1 VSFLAGFGPLL
12 TWEAVAFIGKGF
24 WLTLRMA
31 LMVIALSLVLGV
43 VLGLARH
50 TGHWLWGRLA
60 AFYIESVR
68 NLPLLL
74 VMLFVR
80 LKTGQIFVSLGFPAP
95 VFWATVAGMTAFVC
109 SVTAEIVRGG
119 INSVDRGQWDA
130 ALAQGFSRTQCMWHI
145 VLPQALR
152 RMIPPLT
159 SQFVTVVKDTS
170 FAWALGLEEMTGAAV
185 IFFTKYQN
193 PMQTFLAVGCV
204 YFTVNFVMSVCAR
217 RMEYRMA
224 RRTF

>member
-1 VSFLAGFGPLL
+1 VNLIEGFAPLL
-12 TWEAVAFIGKGF
+12 TWEAVSFIGKGF

-31 LMVIALSLVLGV
+31 VAVIFFSFVLGV

-50 TGHWLWGRLA
+50 SGHWLWGRLA
-60 AFYIESVR
+60 AFYIETVR

-80 LKTGQIFVSLGFPAP
+80 LRTGKIFVSFGLPAP

-130 ALAQGFSRTQCMWHI
+130 ALSQGFSRIQCLRYI

-159 SQFVTVVKDTS
+159 SQLVTVVKDTS
-170 FAWALGLEEMTGAAV
+170 YAWALGLEELTGAGV

-193 PMQTFLAVGCV
+193 PFQTFLAVACI
-204 YFTVNFVMSVCAR
+204 YFTVNLLISMLAR
-217 RMEYRMA
+217 RMEKRLAGRSY
-224 RRTF
+224 